1 MAQSIETKIK
11 RAESTAKTYEER
23 GKRCWAYA
31 KNGKGDENYGY
42 ARQAFD
48 KAKQCREIASNLKE
62 ELKSK

>member
-11 RAESTAKTYEER
+11 RAESTAKTYDVR

-42 ARQAFD
+42 ARQAFE
-48 KAKQCREIASNLKE
+48 KARKCRE
-62 ELKSK
+62 